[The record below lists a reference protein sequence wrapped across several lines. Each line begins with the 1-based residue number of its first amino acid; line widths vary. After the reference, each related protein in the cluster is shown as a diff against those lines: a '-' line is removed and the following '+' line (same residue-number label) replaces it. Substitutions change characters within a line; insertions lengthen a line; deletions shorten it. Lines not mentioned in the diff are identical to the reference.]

1 MLDYVEVVCKS
12 MKVIILYLASESG
25 RNCHTHQWE
34 HYRAVYTGIK
44 NLSFSHIPFFCWKLL
59 GNYP

>member
-1 MLDYVEVVCKS
+1 MYNLRVEMLDYVEVVCKS

-34 HYRAVYTGIK
+34 FEFHVVGMPLAK
-44 NLSFSHIPFFCWKLL
+44 AF
-59 GNYP
+59 